1 LIAGQLDEEQ
11 LPAFAGNAELQ
22 AALAGAIDDGLP
34 TLAMG
39 GGALLLLRR
48 LADSRGRSHE
58 LAGVVPAEAELLEWY
73 ERPRYVSARAS
84 RGNPF
89 DEGESLLYELFDLE
103 FLLLEQE
110 SFAYHVGDAD
120 EPGQAEGFVV
130 GRCLA
135 TTLYPSLPQRPA
147 LAAGFVAAMRL
158 AGPRVS
164 QLREPCICL
173 PGAPSSG
180 WPPRRWRRLPWPR
193 WRCTSS
199 ASPEAMTRRTSTS
212 SPSCATASR

>member
-1 LIAGQLDEEQ
+1 
-11 LPAFAGNAELQ
+11 
-22 AALAGAIDDGLP
+22 
-34 TLAMG
+34 
-39 GGALLLLRR
+39 
-48 LADSRGRSHE
+48 
-58 LAGVVPAEAELLEWY
+58 VVPAEAELLEWY
-73 ERPRYVSARAS
+73 ERPRYVRARAS

-158 AGPRVS
+158 AGPRV
-164 QLREPCICL
+164 
-173 PGAPSSG
+173 
-180 WPPRRWRRLPWPR
+180 
-193 WRCTSS
+193 
-199 ASPEAMTRRTSTS
+199 
-212 SPSCATASR
+212 